1 MDLKTISI
9 IVGTR
14 PQIIKTQPLV
24 NSLLKNKYDL
34 TIIHTGQHY
43 DYKLSQNFFKEL
55 KIKSPFKNLNV
66 GRGTP
71 LTQISKII
79 KKLEI
84 FFNSHKPDL
93 VIIPGDT
100 TSALAAAIATSKCG
114 IKFAHLEAGTRSN
127 QFYMAEEIN
136 RRLID
141 HCSHILF
148 APTKNC
154 LINLKKESVF
164 GEKFFVGDTM
174 YDLFVEQ
181 YKKQKID
188 RLNKKNNSNKILIT
202 IHRVENID
210 NKERL
215 RKICKLVNRIND
227 ANYEIIFPL
236 HPHTQKNIKKFGFK
250 LKIKKTDVVGY
261 FDMLKLLAISSLVI
275 TDSGGLQKESYWM
288 GKPCITLRES
298 TEWTE
303 TIKENANFLFPLSKE
318 LKIKDI
324 EKISSIKIKPKAS
337 LFGNG
342 KASKKIVSVIKKL

>member
-93 VIIPGDT
+93 VIIPGDA
-100 TSALAAAIATSKCG
+100 TSALASALAASKCG
-114 IKFAHLEAGTRSN
+114 VKFAHLESGARSN
-127 QFYMAEEIN
+127 QFNMNEEIN

-141 HCSHILF
+141 HCSRILF

-154 LINLKKESVF
+154 LKNLEKEAVF
-164 GEKFFVGDTM
+164 GKKFFVGDTM
-174 YDLFVEQ
+174 YDLFLEQ
-181 YKKQKID
+181 YRKQNIKTL
-188 RLNKKNNSNKILIT
+188 RKNNNTNKVLIT
-202 IHRVENID
+202 IHRAENI
-210 NKERL
+210 
-215 RKICKLVNRIND
+215 
-227 ANYEIIFPL
+227 
-236 HPHTQKNIKKFGFK
+236 
-250 LKIKKTDVVGY
+250 
-261 FDMLKLLAISSLVI
+261 
-275 TDSGGLQKESYWM
+275 
-288 GKPCITLRES
+288 
-298 TEWTE
+298 
-303 TIKENANFLFPLSKE
+303 
-318 LKIKDI
+318 
-324 EKISSIKIKPKAS
+324 
-337 LFGNG
+337 
-342 KASKKIVSVIKKL
+342 